1 MMRGRRCNQPG
12 LLVLLAMVT
21 ALGCVRAPAPLDLA
35 SSDPFQD
42 QWKIAGYY
50 RHEASLFRLKADEL
64 QQRVAVYER
73 LFGADSEWV
82 MGTRLLAQY
91 YEEAAQ
97 EQERL
102 ANLHLD
108 LARHPRQAPLVGS
121 ASP

>member
-1 MMRGRRCNQPG
+1 MMRGRRCNQAG
-12 LLVLLAMVT
+12 LFVLLAMVT
-21 ALGCVRAPAPLDLA
+21 AGGCVRAPAPLDLA

-42 QWKIAGYY
+42 QWKIAGYHS
-50 RHEASLFRLKADEL
+50 REAVILRLEADEL

-82 MGTRLLAQY
+82 TGTRLLAQF

-108 LARHPRQAPLVGS
+108 LARHPRQAPLVKS
-121 ASP
+121 AIP